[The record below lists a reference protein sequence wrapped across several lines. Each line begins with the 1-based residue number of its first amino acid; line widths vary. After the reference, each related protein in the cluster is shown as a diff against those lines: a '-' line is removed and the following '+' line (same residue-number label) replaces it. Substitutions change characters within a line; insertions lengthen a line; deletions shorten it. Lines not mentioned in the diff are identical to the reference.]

1 MKMLREVKWL
11 RHATDKSCTTPLPD
25 FYLLLTYTDTLS
37 NKTPMS
43 TTPRFFSI
51 SDFRTIWRE
60 IEKNNK
66 KTLK

>member
-43 TTPRFFSI
+43 TTPRFFLSLI
-51 SDFRTIWRE
+51 SVLSGV
-60 IEKNNK
+60 KLK
-66 KTLK
+66 KTTKKH